1 MTPSNP
7 EAFGMI
13 PEDLKRFAV
22 TSEENLSRVLL
33 NDPIWWAE
41 NGGNAVNRFLE
52 AIG

>member
-1 MTPSNP
+1 
-7 EAFGMI
+7 MI
-13 PEDLKRFAV
+13 PDDLKRFAV

-41 NGGNAVNRFLE
+41 NIGPALNKYLE